1 MEKILI
7 EYVCLSLELLDE
19 NFDWNSLNN
28 NDDDV
33 EAF

>member
-7 EYVCLSLELLDE
+7 EYVCLSLELLEE